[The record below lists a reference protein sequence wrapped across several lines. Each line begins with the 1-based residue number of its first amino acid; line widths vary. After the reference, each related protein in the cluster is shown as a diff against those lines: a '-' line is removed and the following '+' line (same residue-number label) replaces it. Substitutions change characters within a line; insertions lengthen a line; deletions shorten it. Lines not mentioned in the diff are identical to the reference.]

1 MGTAPGRRPPA
12 RSSGSC
18 PGRAATGLAAV
29 TLAICVS
36 SAVPPLLAPIVTRE
50 YGRRGCRYAQGVPV
64 AALPQGVAS
73 ASRTQGCR
81 RRTRVLLDSSTTFF
95 LAVLPS
101 CRLAVLPSCR
111 LAVLPSPQLPPHHVR

>member
-1 MGTAPGRRPPA
+1 MGTAPGRRPLA

-36 SAVPPLLAPIVTRE
+36 SAVPPLLAPIVTRA
-50 YGRRGCRYAQGVPV
+50 YGRRGCRYAKGVPV

-73 ASRTQGCR
+73 ASRTQGVPEKDDGPSR
-81 RRTRVLLDSSTTFF
+81 LLDY
-95 LAVLPS
+95 VLP

-111 LAVLPSPQLPPHHVR
+111 LAVLPSPQLPPH